1 LQSDRDNIV
10 RSSMIKMIILISV
23 AFVVAISLGLTLSKI
38 NNMEEIE
45 TLLETKKPSLPSVL
59 LDKNGEVITEFYS
72 DEKRDMVTLDMVPD
86 FAVKALIL
94 WEDSSFYKH
103 HGFNPFAIFRAAVN
117 NFLGKAV
124 SGASTLTQQ
133 LARTLFLTN
142 EFSLNRK
149 IKELWLSIQLEK
161 KYTKN
166 EILTLYLNHVPFGYG
181 TNGIQAASKLFFNK
195 EVTDLTYSE
204 AASLITVISNPT
216 YYSFIKFPK
225 NHKVKQKEVLK
236 RMVKA
241 GIISKIDADNSFNE
255 FWLRWQSS
263 AESSRGAFYNRE
275 DKAPYFSDW
284 VLNEI
289 EKKLPNVNVF
299 RDGLVIHSTLDL
311 KAQLFASSLMSAVLD
326 KQQKIFEDYQ
336 LRNYRIVQNS
346 YIDTLALLGDAFSLT
361 NVNVDGNRNINR
373 AITEYQKNINPPLN
387 LTAQILGL
395 NLIDTVTEAMF
406 DKADKSVNLLSQVQ
420 GAFIA
425 LDNSTGQIVVMV
437 GGKKFD
443 PNNRFNYAMQSR
455 RQPGSSFKPLIY
467 SYALDSGLYNA
478 SSIFID
484 KPYVFTFDSEDP
496 DDWYKPHNYGGV
508 YYGKLTFR
516 RALRK
521 SLNIPSCQM
530 FYSVGKDNNY
540 KYPLD
545 RAALL
550 LGINSQKEINER
562 LKPEVSTVLGT
573 GSVSPV
579 EMATAFSTFA
589 NLGQRKIPNCIL
601 FVEDREGKVIYEP
614 WKEIEKYYRDNVKK
628 LQIISPENAFIMTSI
643 LKDTVHNPEGF
654 LCYRKSLI
662 DNFPPVE
669 IAAKTGTTQNFNDVS
684 IIGFTP
690 EVTVAMWCGFKEYG
704 LSLGNGQPAEP
715 VLGNSF
721 LEFMKYYHLNK
732 EPLKFKRPPGVLEI
746 KVCSESGL
754 LPSEDCS
761 ENTLY
766 FEYYIP
772 EFVPKGECRACK
784 MKKEQKKTTIDKFI
798 EKYEKIDGNLGYF
811 EDNVNIN
818 KSLLKE
824 YEALYSDVD
833 IEGLLNI
840 NLFEDDTVTNV
851 VPDSDIDPDMKEGEE
866 KVDKKSNID
875 LSSDGKNN
883 LSEETTAEGELSKVT
898 TTTTTTVAPK
908 RADTKLETTATT
920 IKADKPVE
928 VKSIDA
934 ESDARASDI
943 IKQNDLII
951 DDGAIIDVI
960 ADDRSPVVKDL
971 SGDNNN

>member
-1 LQSDRDNIV
+1 YSSFARWNLQSNRDNIV
-10 RSSMIKMIILISV
+10 RSSIIKMIILISV
-23 AFVVAISLGLTLSKI
+23 ASVVAISLGLILSKI

-59 LDKNGEVITEFYS
+59 LDKNGEIITEFYS

-103 HGFNPFAIFRAAVN
+103 YGFNLFAIFRAAVN
-117 NFLGKAV
+117 NLLGKAV

-149 IKELWLSIQLEK
+149 IKELWISIQLEK

-195 EVTDLTYSE
+195 DVTDLTYSE

-225 NHKVKQKEVLK
+225 NHKVKQKEVLRK
-236 RMVKA
+236 MAKA

-311 KAQLFASSLMSAVLD
+311 KAQLFASSLMTAVLD
-326 KQQKIFEDYQ
+326 KQQKIFEEYQ
-336 LRNYRIVQNS
+336 LRNYSIVQNS

-361 NVNVDGNRNINR
+361 NINVDGNRNMNR
-373 AITEYQKNINPPLN
+373 AITEYQKNINPSLN

-395 NLIDTVTEAMF
+395 NLIDTATEAMF
-406 DKADKSVNLLSQVQ
+406 DKLDKGSNLLSQVQ

-425 LDNSTGQIVVMV
+425 LDNKTGQIVAMV

-496 DDWYKPHNYGGV
+496 DDWYKPYNYGGR
-508 YYGKLTFR
+508 YYGKLTLR

-521 SLNIPSCQM
+521 SLNIPSCQI
-530 FYSVGKDNNY
+530 FYSLGKDNDY

-550 LGINSQKEINER
+550 LGINSQKEIDER
-562 LKPEVSTVLGT
+562 FKPEVSTVLGT
-573 GSVSPV
+573 GSVAPV
-579 EMATAFSTFA
+579 EMANAFSTFA
-589 NLGQRKIPNCIL
+589 NLGQKKYPNAIL
-601 FVEDREGKVIYEP
+601 YVEDREGKIIYEP
-614 WKEIEKYYRDNVKK
+614 WKELEKYYRDNVKK
-628 LQIISPENAFIMTSI
+628 LQIISPENAFVMTSI
-643 LKDTVHNPEGF
+643 LKDTVHSPEGF
-654 LCYRKSLI
+654 LYYRKSLI

-690 EVTVAMWCGFKEYG
+690 EITVAMWCGFKEYG

-721 LEFMKYYHLNK
+721 LEFMKHYHLNK
-732 EPLKFKRPPGVLEI
+732 EPLTFKRPPGVLEI

-754 LPSEDCS
+754 LPSEDCA
-761 ENTLY
+761 EDTLY

-772 EFVPKGECRACK
+772 GSIPKSKCTACK
-784 MKKEQKKTTIDKFI
+784 MKEEQKKTTIDKFI
-798 EKYEKIDGNLGYF
+798 DKYEKIDSNSDF
-811 EDNVNIN
+811 FKDNISIN

-840 NLFEDDTVTNV
+840 NLFEDDTVTDVSSDTDIKDDEENFDETANK
-851 VPDSDIDPDMKEGEE
+851 DS
-866 KVDKKSNID
+866 
-875 LSSDGKNN
+875 SSDGENI
-883 LSEETTAEGELSKVT
+883 VT
-898 TTTTTTVAPK
+898 TTTIISKILDP
-908 RADTKLETTATT
+908 KLEIATTTT

-928 VKSIDA
+928 VESIENHFENDGLT
-934 ESDARASDI
+934 SDI
-943 IKQNDLII
+943 IEQNDLIN
-951 DDGAIIDVI
+951 DDNGAILDFISDDKKPVI
-960 ADDRSPVVKDL
+960 NDL